1 MLMTDSQEDI
11 DQQTQYRLGKCILVK
26 DDSTS
31 EIRLQNGKSFSLT
44 HPESAILRC
53 LYEHDGNVVSKYDLI
68 IAGWGRP
75 DIIGSNSLPV
85 AMTNIRKILKLVE
98 VEITNVPRIGYKL
111 EIPQTELRATPS
123 MDDTLQDGIQK
134 ASLHHVFSIIIFYAV
149 ISITVLCILFVSTS
163 WVTTQCTV
171 IDTVKVCYNSREKHQ
186 SIAIP
191 DTLSAQPNDT
201 FYLSGRNWMKV
212 ENNE

>member
-1 MLMTDSQEDI
+1 MVMTDSQEDI

-44 HPESAILRC
+44 QPESAILRC
-53 LYEHDGNVVSKYDLI
+53 LYEHNGNIVSKHDLI

-85 AMTNIRKILKLVE
+85 AMTNIRKILKLAE

-111 EIPQTELRATPS
+111 EIPPIELRVTPS
-123 MDDTLQDGIQK
+123 MDDTPQK
-134 ASLHHVFSIIIFYAV
+134 GVKKYQLSYAFSIVIFYAV
-149 ISITVLCILFVSTS
+149 LSMTVLCILFVSTS

-171 IDTVKVCYNSREKHQ
+171 IDMVNVCYNSREKHQ

-191 DTLSAQPNDT
+191 STLSAQPNDT
-201 FYLSGRNWMKV
+201 FYLSGQNWIKV